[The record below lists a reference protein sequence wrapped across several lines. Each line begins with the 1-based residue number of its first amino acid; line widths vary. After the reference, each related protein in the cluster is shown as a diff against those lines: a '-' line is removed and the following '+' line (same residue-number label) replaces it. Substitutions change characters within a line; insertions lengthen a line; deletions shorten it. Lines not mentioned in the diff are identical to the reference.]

1 MKRALLSLSCLIL
14 VILSCTQTPSTATST
29 PEPPHPGETISQDT
43 STLNFTIA
51 LEYAIPGLGEAYTPS
66 GLVYAKPQG
75 IFGLWKFLEPE
86 QGVFNWKPLDDLVI
100 EYQQAGFK
108 GIQLLISAES
118 TWASISPPSLI
129 NTGNTLPKEEFRD
142 DYVSFVKAFVERYDG
157 DGVDDVPGLLYP
169 VHHYGLE
176 REFTGYWP
184 SDADDYIE
192 LAKMAYPAIHEADPQ
207 AEVMLNAILMV
218 DVFDGN
224 PDPVELERRLTT
236 PQQGIRKSVAEI
248 RKILAACDTYDII
261 DFHSLGD
268 YVEIIP
274 TTTWLREQL
283 EIHGC
288 DPKPIWIGDAFSMS
302 ALVGYGGR
310 PAWPGTEENL
320 DQVIET
326 FKLVANPKE
335 ESHQEAKTWLY
346 GLMAE
351 GLVKKIVVSAGA
363 GLAGINIGNLE
374 DWKTNIP
381 AVDAASVQ
389 LVGASM
395 FMGMMDTRVTQQQSG
410 EGLPPYRTPTGPPR
424 PAFYALKLTNQKI
437 TGFATVE
444 KLDLGENIW
453 AYLFNA
459 DSDPLW
465 VLWYDTGT
473 LYFPGETP
481 PEITIELPF
490 SSYAAQITLTPTQI
504 GQEEPENYQLE
515 ASDGFLTITL
525 GQTPLFIEVT
535 PGQD

>member
-1 MKRALLSLSCLIL
+1 MKRILLSLSCLIL
-14 VILSCTQTPSTATST
+14 VILACTQTPAASTST
-29 PEPPHPGETISQDT
+29 PDRPSPGEDISQVEG
-43 STLNFTIA
+43 SPSFTIA
-51 LEYAIPGLGEAYTPS
+51 LEYAIPGLGEAYSPT

-86 QGVFNWKPLDDLVI
+86 QGVFNWKPLDDLVL

-118 TWASISPPSLI
+118 SWASTSPPSLV

-142 DYVSFVKAFVERYDG
+142 EYVAFVKAFVERYDG

-184 SDADDYIE
+184 SDADDYIQ
-192 LAKMAYPAIHEADPQ
+192 LAAMAYPAIHEADPQ

-218 DVFDGN
+218 DVFDGD
-224 PDPVELERRLTT
+224 PDQAELDRRLTT
-236 PQQGIRKSVAEI
+236 PQKGIRKSVPEI
-248 RKILAACDTYDII
+248 QKILAACEYYDII

-274 TTTWLREQL
+274 TTAWLREQL
-283 EIHGC
+283 ENYGC
-288 DPKPIWIGDAFSMS
+288 DPKPVWVGDAFSMS

-326 FKLVANPKE
+326 LKLVANPKVDGHE
-335 ESHQEAKTWLY
+335 EAKAWLY

-351 GLVKKIVVSAGA
+351 GLVKKIVVSAGE
-363 GLAGINIGNLE
+363 GLMGINIGNLE
-374 DWKTNIP
+374 DWKTNLP
-381 AVDAASVQ
+381 AVDAASVP

-424 PAFYALKLTNQKI
+424 PAFYALKLVNQKI

-444 KLDLGENIW
+444 KLELGEDVW
-453 AYLFNA
+453 AYLF
-459 DSDPLW
+459 DSPSDPLW

-473 LYFPGETP
+473 LYFPGEAP
-481 PEITIELPF
+481 PEITIELPYDF
-490 SSYAAQITLTPTQI
+490 AKAWIILTPTEI
-504 GQEEPENYQLE
+504 GQEEPESFEQDALDGILE
-515 ASDGFLTITL
+515 VTL
-525 GQTPLFIEVT
+525 GQTPLFIET
-535 PGQD
+535 IP

>member
-1 MKRALLSLSCLIL
+1 MKRNLLPLVSLIL
-14 VILSCTQTPSTATST
+14 VVLACGQTPGVMTPT
-29 PEPPHPGETISQDT
+29 PEQPQPTSQLSPDVSSPG
-43 STLNFTIA
+43 FTIA
-51 LEYAIPGLGEAYTPS
+51 LEYAIPGLGEAYTPT
-66 GLVYAKPQG
+66 GLTYAKPQG

-100 EYQQAGFK
+100 EYQEAGFT

-118 TWASISPPSLI
+118 SWASTSPPSLG
-129 NTGNTLPKEEFRD
+129 NTGNTLPKEEYRD
-142 DYVSFVKAFVERYDG
+142 DYVAFVKAFVERYDG

-184 SDADDYIE
+184 SDADDYIQ
-192 LAKMAYPAIHEADPQ
+192 LAEMAYPAIHEVDPE

-224 PDPVELERRLTT
+224 PDQAELERRLST
-236 PQQGIRKSVAEI
+236 PQQGIRKSVPEI
-248 RKILAACDTYDII
+248 QKILAACEYYDII

-274 TTTWLREQL
+274 TTAWLREQL

-288 DPKPIWIGDAFSMS
+288 DPKPIWVGDAFSMS

-326 FKLVANPKE
+326 LKLVANPKAEGHE
-335 ESHQEAKTWLY
+335 EAQAWLY

-351 GLVKKIVVSAGA
+351 GLVKKITVSAGE
-363 GLAGINIGNLE
+363 GLMGINIGNLE

-395 FMGMMDTRVTQQQSG
+395 FMGMMDTKVTSQQSG
-410 EGLPPYRTPTGPPR
+410 EGLPPYRTATGEPR
-424 PAFYALKLTNQKI
+424 PAFYALRLANQKI
-437 TGFATVE
+437 TGFDSVE
-444 KLDLGENIW
+444 KHDLGEDVW
-453 AYLFNA
+453 AYLFQG
-459 DSDPLW
+459 SSGLLW

-473 LYFPGETP
+473 LYFPGEVP
-481 PEITIELPF
+481 PEMTIDLAFEHDK
-490 SSYAAQITLTPTQI
+490 ARITLTPTDI
-504 GQEEPENYQLE
+504 GQEVPESFE
-515 ASDGFLTITL
+515 KDTVDGFLEVTL
-525 GQTPLFIEVT
+525 GQTPIFIEAI
-535 PGQD
+535 DD